1 MHSSTSY
8 LVRHR
13 RQVAEARKAESQ
25 FVMEGSTDS
34 SFTEE
39 TTDHR
44 SMCNADIQRVAEAV
58 VHIISPRLRTQP
70 PKQWALILF
79 RQPMGSG
86 KSRCC
91 FLYG

>member
-1 MHSSTSY
+1 MDRYGGMHSSTSY

-44 SMCNADIQRVAEAV
+44 PMCNVDIQRVAEAV
-58 VHIISPRLRTQP
+58 VHIIGPRLRTP
-70 PKQWALILF
+70 AT
-79 RQPMGSG
+79 
-86 KSRCC
+86 
-91 FLYG
+91 